1 MTKGLRILWC
11 GVLAALVLSLPAL
24 AQAPQGSDPS
34 IGSQKGRIA
43 YTQLSPLRLVPTTV
57 NSLKAPS
64 RDAASEVVDEHG
76 IIIQPAEGESKTY
89 ERTGQGMLGEDY
101 GDGMLLYYE
110 AQDGTI
116 EVVEC
121 SDGTVYFK
129 DLIYGY
135 QRGYWVK
142 GTKVGNEIQVAAN
155 QPVSYS
161 EDYNASINLRWAHG
175 IGDGAIEP
183 ADSYAD
189 GFTFTIGDDG
199 SLTLEGTTEFKMGAE
214 NYFIGLFWSDN
225 NEYAIYGDALTVYKP
240 INIVTQV
247 DVLPYVNN
255 FTTMGDQQSFTIVD
269 GNEDNST
276 WYPFDGKFSHFGSY
290 DYDADDWLIS
300 PAIKLEAGKNYY
312 VAFDTWKNT
321 DDAEKTIELKM
332 GTSAYPAALTQ
343 DAIAAATVES
353 LGAVTLENDRLTV
366 DETGY
371 YYFGIHD
378 ISVAGGYSLYVDNF
392 VIEEGAANNAPA
404 AITDL
409 QVVQDAD
416 ALKATVSLTAPVNAF
431 DGSTLTTNLT
441 KIEVLRDGEVVNTME
456 DIAPGTALQFE
467 DEGMTIGNHTYTA
480 IAYNENGK
488 GQKSPS
494 LTLFFFEAQDIPY
507 TVDFTDPSVLNVLN
521 IIDANGDG
529 NTWEW
534 NDFENALIYPPGY
547 NDDAD
552 DYLVV
557 MPVRAEAGNN
567 YKVTFTARTEYAAE
581 RFEILAGRQGT
592 PDALTMTAIPA
603 TAFQAD
609 EATDFEGSFTA
620 DASGLYFVAI
630 HCISDMYSYDLFPVK
645 LVIEKG
651 AEPTAPAA
659 VSDLA
664 VAAGEQG
671 AKLAVVTFTAPSLAI
686 DGTELTENLTKI
698 ELLCDGVVVETVE
711 NVAPRAAVEIT
722 TTVETPNYYTY
733 QVLAYNASGIGL
745 PSDKVRV
752 WIGQDAPGNFYG
764 VQAADNGTSVEFN
777 WAMVTEGAN
786 GYYLNPDDV
795 EYQILATEFNG
806 WSYDFTDVLGSV
818 KGADHYTLQ
827 YNTDEGEQQFTT
839 WGVKPVNEAGEGYPL
854 SVTLL
859 TGAPYTLPFEENF
872 ADGDVS
878 YLWEKDS
885 NASLY
890 VVDQASDDDGYG
902 LAMTTTWFTGDF
914 TLLSGKLALQNAA
927 NPVLYIDVKGNGVE
941 KLQIKGASLA
951 GDPVLL
957 QEVALSDEWN
967 TIILPLNDI
976 KDGRYSRL
984 AFTASFVN
992 PSTEDWMSGTIVT
1005 WGDAVFFDN
1014 IRIVDEN
1021 DSGIVSVQSDEAA
1034 TQNGIFTL
1042 DGRRVS
1048 NTSDLKGFYIVNG
1061 KKIFIK

>member
-11 GVLAALVLSLPAL
+11 GVLAALVLALPAI
-24 AQAPQGSDPS
+24 AQTPQGSDLS
-34 IGSQKGRIA
+34 SGSQKDRKTYA
-43 YTQLSPLRLVPTTV
+43 QLSTLRLSPTLV
-57 NSLKAPS
+57 NNLNSPS
-64 RDAASEVVDEHG
+64 RDAAGEVVDEHG
-76 IIIQPAEGESKTY
+76 IITQPAEGELKTY

-110 AQDGTI
+110 TQDGTI

-121 SDGTVYFK
+121 DDGTVYFK

-135 QRGYWVK
+135 QRGYWIK
-142 GTKVGNEIQVAAN
+142 GTKVGNEIKVDAN

-161 EDYNASINLRWAHG
+161 EQYNASINLRWAHG
-175 IGDGAIEP
+175 IGDGTIEP
-183 ADSYAD
+183 ADSHAD

-199 SLTLEGTTEFKMGAE
+199 SLTLEGTTEFKVGAE

-225 NEYAIYGDALTVYKP
+225 NEYAIFGDALTVYKP

-247 DVLPYVNN
+247 DVLPYVND
-255 FTTMGDQQSFTIVD
+255 FTTMGDQKSFTIVD

-312 VAFDTWKNT
+312 VAFDTWRGA
-321 DDAEKTIELKM
+321 DYADKTIELKM
-332 GTSAYPAALTQ
+332 GMSPSPEALTQ
-343 DAIAAATVES
+343 DAIAAVEVES

-392 VIEEGAANNAPA
+392 VIEEGAADNAPA

-416 ALKATVSLTAPVNAF
+416 ALKATVSLTAPTMAF
-431 DGSTLTTNLT
+431 DGSALTTNLT
-441 KIEVLRDGEVVNTME
+441 KIEVLRDGVVVKTLE
-456 DIAPGTALQFE
+456 DIAPGAAVQFE

-480 IAYNENGK
+480 IAYNENGR
-488 GQKSPS
+488 GQKSPM
-494 LTLFFFEAQDIPY
+494 LTVFFFEAQDIPY
-507 TVDFTDPSVLNVLN
+507 TVEFTDPSVLNVLN
-521 IIDANGDG
+521 VIDANGDG

-534 NDFENALIYPPGY
+534 NDYENGLIYPPSY

-567 YKVTFTARTEYAAE
+567 YKVTFTAHTEYAAE
-581 RFEILAGRQGT
+581 RFEVLAGRQGT
-592 PDALTMTAIPA
+592 PDALTMTVIPA

-620 DASGLYFVAI
+620 DESGLYFVAI
-630 HCISDMYSYDLFPVK
+630 HCISDMYAYDLFADK

-664 VAAGEQG
+664 VVPGELG
-671 AKLAVVTFTAPSLAI
+671 AKLAVVTFTAPSTAI
-686 DGTELTENLTKI
+686 DGTALTENLTKI
-698 ELLCDGVVVETVE
+698 ELLCDGVVVATEE
-711 NVAPRAAVEIT
+711 NVEPGATVEIT
-722 TTVETPNYYTY
+722 TTVAAPNYYTY
-733 QVLAYNASGIGL
+733 QVIAYNASGTGL
-745 PSDKVRV
+745 PSDKVKV
-752 WIGQDAPGNFYG
+752 WIGQDAPGSFYG
-764 VQAADNGTSVEFN
+764 VQAADNGTSVEFS
-777 WAMVTEGAN
+777 WPMVTEGAN

-818 KGADHYTLQ
+818 TGADHYTLE

-839 WGVKPVNEAGEGYPL
+839 WGVKPVNEAGEGYPV

-872 ADGDVS
+872 ADGDVT

-885 NASLY
+885 NAALY
-890 VVDQASDDDGYG
+890 VVDQASDDDGFG

-914 TLLSGKLALQNAA
+914 TLTSGKLALQDAS

-941 KLQIKGASLA
+941 TLQIKGATLA
-951 GDPVLL
+951 GEPVLL
-957 QEVALSDEWN
+957 QEVTLSNEWN
-967 TIILPLNDI
+967 TIAIPLNDI
-976 KDGRYSRL
+976 KDARYSRL
-984 AFTASFVN
+984 AFTATFVN
-992 PSTEDWMSGTIVT
+992 PSTEDWMSGTITT

-1014 IRIVDEN
+1014 IRIVDDN
-1021 DSGIVSVQSDEAA
+1021 DSGIVSVQSDETA
-1034 TQNGIFTL
+1034 TQSGIFTI

-1048 NTSDLKGFYIVNG
+1048 STSDLKGFYIVNG

>member
-11 GVLAALVLSLPAL
+11 GVLAALVLALPAM

-34 IGSQKGRIA
+34 SGSQKGRGTYA
-43 YTQLSPLRLVPTTV
+43 QLSASRLFPTTV

-64 RDAASEVVDEHG
+64 RDAAGEVVDEHG

-101 GDGMLLYYE
+101 GDGMFLYYE

-142 GTKVGNEIQVAAN
+142 GTKVGNEIKVAAN

-161 EDYNASINLRWAHG
+161 EEYNASINLRWAHG
-175 IGDGAIEP
+175 IGDGTIEP
-183 ADSYAD
+183 ADSHAD

-225 NEYAIYGDALTVYKP
+225 DEYAIFGDALTVYKP

-247 DVLPYVNN
+247 DVLPYVNG
-255 FTTMGDQQSFTIVD
+255 FTTMGDQKSFTIVD

-312 VAFDTWKNT
+312 VAIDTWKNT

-332 GTSAYPAALTQ
+332 GMSPSPAALTQ
-343 DAIAAATVES
+343 DAIAAVAVES

-392 VIEEGAANNAPA
+392 VVEEGAAGNAPA

-416 ALKATVSLTAPVNAF
+416 ELKATVSFTAPAMAF
-431 DGSTLTTNLT
+431 DGSVLTTNLT
-441 KIEVLRDGEVVNTME
+441 KIEVLRDGAVVKTLE
-456 DIAPGTALQFE
+456 DIAPGAAVQFE

-480 IAYNENGK
+480 IAYNENGR
-488 GQKSPS
+488 GQKSPI
-494 LTLFFFEAQDIPY
+494 LTVFFFEAQDIPY
-507 TVDFTDPSVLNVLN
+507 IIEFTDPSVLNVLN
-521 IIDANGDG
+521 VIDANGDG

-534 NDFENALIYPPGY
+534 NDYENGLIYPPSY
-547 NDDAD
+547 NADAD

-557 MPVRAEAGNN
+557 MPVRAEAGKNF
-567 YKVTFTARTEYAAE
+567 KVTFTAHTGYAAE
-581 RFEILAGRQGT
+581 RFEVLAGRQGT
-592 PDALTMTAIPA
+592 PDALTMTVIPV

-620 DASGLYFVAI
+620 DESGLYFVAI
-630 HCISDMYSYDLFPVK
+630 HCISDMYAYDLFVDK

-664 VAAGEQG
+664 VVPGELG
-671 AKLAVVTFTAPSLAI
+671 AKLAIVTFTAPSMAI
-686 DGTELTENLTKI
+686 DGTALTENLTKI
-698 ELLCDGVVVETVE
+698 ELLCNGVVVETRE
-711 NVAPRAAVEIT
+711 NVEPGATVEIT

-733 QVLAYNASGIGL
+733 QVIAYNASGMGL
-745 PSDKVRV
+745 PSDKVKV
-752 WIGQDAPGNFYG
+752 WIGQDAPGSFYG
-764 VQAADNGTSVEFN
+764 VQAADNGTSVEFS
-777 WAMVTEGAN
+777 WPMVTEGAN

-795 EYQILATEFNG
+795 EYQILATEF
-806 WSYDFTDVLGSV
+806 
-818 KGADHYTLQ
+818 
-827 YNTDEGEQQFTT
+827 
-839 WGVKPVNEAGEGYPL
+839 
-854 SVTLL
+854 TLL

-885 NASLY
+885 DASLY

-914 TLLSGKLALQNAA
+914 TLKSGKLALQDAS

-941 KLQIKGASLA
+941 TLWITGSTLA
-951 GDPVLL
+951 GEPVLL
-957 QEVALSDEWN
+957 QEVMLSDEWA
-967 TIILPLNDI
+967 TISIPLNYI
-976 KDGRYSRL
+976 KDARYSRL

-992 PSTEDWMSGTIVT
+992 PSTEDWMSGTITT

-1021 DSGIVSVQSDEAA
+1021 DSGIDNIQSDETT
-1034 TQNGIFTL
+1034 TQNGIFTI

-1048 NTSDLKGFYIVNG
+1048 DTAGLKGFYIVNG
-1061 KKIFIK
+1061 KKVFIK

>member
-1 MTKGLRILWC
+1 MTKGLRTLWC
-11 GVLAALVLSLPAL
+11 GVLAALVLALPAL
-24 AQAPQGSDPS
+24 AQAPQDSDLS
-34 IGSQKGRIA
+34 SGSQKNRKTYA
-43 YTQLSPLRLVPTTV
+43 QLSLSHLLPAAV
-57 NSLKAPS
+57 NDLKAPN
-64 RDAASEVVDEHG
+64 RAAGEVVDEHG
-76 IIIQPAEGESKTY
+76 IITQPAEGELKTY

-101 GDGMLLYYE
+101 GDGMFLYYE
-110 AQDGTI
+110 EQDGTI

-142 GTKVGNEIQVAAN
+142 GTKIGNTISVAAN
-155 QPVSYS
+155 QPLYYS
-161 EDYNASINLRWAHG
+161 EEYNASITLRWAHG
-175 IGDGAIEP
+175 MGDGTIEP
-183 ADSYAD
+183 ADSHAD

-199 SLTLEGTTEFKMGAE
+199 SLTLEGTTEFNQGAE

-247 DVLPYVNN
+247 DVLPYVNG
-255 FTTMGDQQSFTIVD
+255 FTTMGDQRSFTIVD

-276 WYPFDGKFSHFGSY
+276 WYAFDGKFSHFGSY

-321 DDAEKTIELKM
+321 DEAEKTIELKM
-332 GTSAYPAALTQ
+332 GRDASPAALTQ
-343 DAIAAATVES
+343 DAIAAVAVES
-353 LGAVTLENDRLTV
+353 LGAVTMENDRLTV

-378 ISVAGGYSLYVDNF
+378 ISEAGGYSLYVDNF
-392 VIEEGAANNAPA
+392 IIEEGAANNAPA

-409 QVVQDAD
+409 QVVQAAD
-416 ALKATVSLTAPVNAF
+416 ALKATVSFTAPDKAF
-431 DGSTLTTNLT
+431 DGSALTTNLT
-441 KIEVLRDGEVVNTME
+441 KVEVLRDGVVVNTLE
-456 DIAPGTALQFE
+456 DLVPGSAQQFE

-488 GQKSPS
+488 GQKSP
-494 LTLFFFEAQDIPY
+494 TITVFFFEAQDIPY
-507 TVDFTDPSVLNVLN
+507 TVVFDDPSVLNVLN
-521 IIDANGDG
+521 IIDANDDG

-534 NDFENALIYPPGY
+534 NGYNNALIYPPSY
-547 NDDAD
+547 NADAD

-557 MPVRAEAGNN
+557 MPVRAEAGRN
-567 YKVTFTARTEYAAE
+567 YKVTFTAHTGYAAE
-581 RFEILAGRQGT
+581 RFEVLAGRQGT
-592 PDALTMTAIPA
+592 PDALTMTVIPA

-609 EATDFEGSFTA
+609 DATDFEGSFTA
-620 DASGLYFVAI
+620 NESGLYFVAI
-630 HCISDMYSYDLFPVK
+630 HCISDMYAYDLFVDK

-664 VAAGEQG
+664 VVPGELG
-671 AKLAVVTFTAPSLAI
+671 AKLANVTFTAPSKAI
-686 DGTELTENLTKI
+686 DGTALTENLTKI

-711 NVAPRAAVEIT
+711 NVEPGAAVEII

-733 QVLAYNASGIGL
+733 QVIAYNASGAGL
-745 PSDKVRV
+745 PSDKVKV

-764 VQAADNGTSVEFN
+764 VQATDNGTSVEFS
-777 WAMVTEGAN
+777 WPMVTEGAN
-786 GYYLNPDDV
+786 GNYLNPDDV

-818 KGADHYTLQ
+818 TGADHYTLEF
-827 YNTDEGEQQFTT
+827 NTDEGEQQFTT

-859 TGAPYTLPFEENF
+859 TGAPYGLPFEESF
-872 ADGDVS
+872 ADGGDS
-878 YLWEKDS
+878 HLWEKDS
-885 NASLY
+885 DASLY
-890 VVDQASDDDGYG
+890 IVDQASDDDGYG

-914 TLLSGKLALQNAA
+914 ALTSGKLALQGAS
-927 NPVLYIDVKGNGVE
+927 NPVLYFDVKSSGVE
-941 KLQIKGASLA
+941 TLLVMGSELA
-951 GDPVLL
+951 GEPILL
-957 QEVALSDEWN
+957 HEVTLSNEWN
-967 TIILPLNDI
+967 TIRIPLNDI
-976 KDGRYSRL
+976 KDARYSRL
-984 AFTASFVN
+984 AFIASFFN
-992 PSTEDWMSGTIVT
+992 PSSEDWMSGTIT
-1005 WGDAVFFDN
+1005 SWGDAVFFDN
-1014 IRIVDEN
+1014 IRIIDEDN
-1021 DSGIVSVQSDEAA
+1021 TGIVSVQSDEAT
-1034 TQNGIFTL
+1034 TQSGIFTI

-1048 NTSDLKGFYIVNG
+1048 STSDLKGFYIVNG
-1061 KKIFIK
+1061 KKIYIK

>member
-1 MTKGLRILWC
+1 MSKGLRILWC
-11 GVLAALVLSLPAL
+11 GVLAALVLALPAM
-24 AQAPQGSDPS
+24 AQSPQDSDLS
-34 IGSQKGRIA
+34 SGSQKGRTTYA
-43 YTQLSPLRLVPTTV
+43 QLSTLRLSPAQV
-57 NSLKAPS
+57 NNLKSPS
-64 RDAASEVVDEHG
+64 RDAAGEVVDEHG

-101 GDGMLLYYE
+101 GDGMFLYYE

-142 GTKVGNEIQVAAN
+142 GTRVGNEIKVAAN

-175 IGDGAIEP
+175 IGDGTIEP
-183 ADSYAD
+183 ADDYAD

-214 NYFIGLFWSDN
+214 NYFIGMFWSDN
-225 NEYAIYGDALTVYKP
+225 NEYAIFGDALTVYKP

-247 DVLPYVNN
+247 DVLPYIND

-312 VAFDTWKNT
+312 VAFDTWRGA
-321 DDAEKTIELKM
+321 DYAEKTIELKM
-332 GTSAYPAALTQ
+332 GMSPSPAALTQ
-343 DAIAAATVES
+343 DAIAAVAVES

-392 VIEEGAANNAPA
+392 VIEEGAADNAPA

-416 ALKATVSLTAPVNAF
+416 ALKATVSFTAPDMAF
-431 DGSTLTTNLT
+431 DGSALTTNLT
-441 KIEVLRDGEVVNTME
+441 KIEVLRDGVVVKTLE
-456 DIAPGTALQFE
+456 DIAPGAAVQFE

-480 IAYNENGK
+480 IAYNENGR
-488 GQKSPS
+488 GQKS
-494 LTLFFFEAQDIPY
+494 LAVTVFFFEAQDIPY
-507 TVDFTDPSVLNVLN
+507 TVEFTDPSVLDVLN
-521 IIDANGDG
+521 VIDANGDG

-534 NDFENALIYPPGY
+534 NDYENGLIYPPGY

-552 DYLVV
+552 DYLVL

-567 YKVTFTARTEYAAE
+567 YKVTFTAHTGYAAE
-581 RFEILAGRQGT
+581 RFEVVAGRQGT
-592 PDALTMTAIPA
+592 PDALTMTVIPV

-609 EATDFEGSFTA
+609 VATDFEGSFTA
-620 DASGLYFVAI
+620 DEGGLYFVAI
-630 HCISDMYSYDLFPVK
+630 HCLSDMYSYDLFADK

-664 VAAGEQG
+664 VVPGELG
-671 AKLAVVTFTAPSLAI
+671 AKLAVVTFTAPSMAI
-686 DGTELTENLTKI
+686 NGTALTENLTKI
-698 ELLCDGVVVETVE
+698 ELLCDGVVVETME
-711 NVAPRAAVEIT
+711 NVESGAAVEIT
-722 TTVETPNYYTY
+722 ATVETPNYYTY
-733 QVLAYNASGIGL
+733 QVIAYNASGIGL
-745 PSDKVRV
+745 PSDKVKV
-752 WIGQDAPGNFYG
+752 WIGQDAPGSFYG
-764 VQAADNGTSVEFN
+764 VQAADNGTSVEFS
-777 WAMVTEGAN
+777 WPMVTEGAN

-818 KGADHYTLQ
+818 KGADHYALQ

-839 WGVKPVNEAGEGYPL
+839 WGVKPVNEAGEGYPV

-859 TGAPYTLPFEENF
+859 TGAPYALPFEENF
-872 ADGDVS
+872 ADGDAA

-885 NASLY
+885 NAALY
-890 VVDQASDDDGYG
+890 VVNQASDDDGFG

-914 TLLSGKLALQNAA
+914 TLASGKLALQDAS

-941 KLQIKGASLA
+941 TLRIMGSTLA
-951 GDPVLL
+951 DEPVLL
-957 QEVALSDEWN
+957 QEVTLSDEWT
-967 TIILPLNDI
+967 TITIPLNDI
-976 KDGRYSRL
+976 KDARYSRL
-984 AFTASFVN
+984 AFTATFVN
-992 PSTEDWMSGTIVT
+992 PSTEDWMSGAITS

-1014 IRIVDEN
+1014 IRIVDEE
-1021 DSGIVSVQSDEAA
+1021 DTGIVGVQNDETTVQS
-1034 TQNGIFTL
+1034 GIFTI

-1048 NTSDLKGFYIVNG
+1048 STADLKGFYIVNG
-1061 KKIFIK
+1061 KKVFIK

>member
-11 GVLAALVLSLPAL
+11 GVLAALVLALPAI
-24 AQAPQGSDPS
+24 AQTPQGSDQLS
-34 IGSQKGRIA
+34 GSQKDRKTYA
-43 YTQLSPLRLVPTTV
+43 QLSTLRLSPTLV
-57 NSLKAPS
+57 NNLNSPS
-64 RDAASEVVDEHG
+64 RGATGEVVDEHG
-76 IIIQPAEGESKTY
+76 IITQPAEGELKTY

-101 GDGMLLYYE
+101 GDGMFLYYE

-142 GTKVGNEIQVAAN
+142 GTKVGNTIEVAAN

-161 EDYNASINLRWAHG
+161 EEYNASINLRWAHG
-175 IGDGAIEP
+175 IGDGTIEP
-183 ADSYAD
+183 ADDYAD

-199 SLTLEGTTEFKMGAE
+199 SLTLEGTTEFKMGGE

-225 NEYAIYGDALTVYKP
+225 NEYAIFGDALTVYKP

-247 DVLPYVNN
+247 DVLPYVND
-255 FTTMGDQQSFTIVD
+255 FTTMGDQKSFTIVD

-321 DDAEKTIELKM
+321 DDA
-332 GTSAYPAALTQ
+332 
-343 DAIAAATVES
+343 
-353 LGAVTLENDRLTV
+353 

-392 VIEEGAANNAPA
+392 VIEEGAADNAPA

-416 ALKATVSLTAPVNAF
+416 ALKATVSFTAPTMAF
-431 DGSTLTTNLT
+431 DGSALTTNLT
-441 KIEVLRDGEVVNTME
+441 KIEVLRDGVVVETLE
-456 DIAPGTALQFE
+456 DIAPGAAVQFE

-480 IAYNENGK
+480 IAYNENGR
-488 GQKSPS
+488 GQKSPM
-494 LTLFFFEAQDIPY
+494 LTVFFFEAQDIPY
-507 TVDFTDPSVLNVLN
+507 TVVFDGPCVLNVLN
-521 IIDANGDG
+521 VIDANGDG

-534 NDFENALIYPPGY
+534 NDYENGLIYPPSY
-547 NDDAD
+547 NADAD

-557 MPVRAEAGNN
+557 MPIRAEAGNN
-567 YKVTFTARTEYAAE
+567 YKVTFTAHTGYSAE
-581 RFEILAGRQGT
+581 RFEVLAGRQGT
-592 PDALTMTAIPA
+592 PDALTMTVIPA

-620 DASGLYFVAI
+620 DEGGLYFVAI
-630 HCISDMYSYDLFPVK
+630 HCISDMYAYDLFADK

-659 VSDLA
+659 VGDLA
-664 VAAGEQG
+664 VVPGELG
-671 AKLAVVTFTAPSLAI
+671 AKLAVVTFTAPSMAI
-686 DGTELTENLTKI
+686 DGSALTENLTKI
-698 ELLCDGVVVETVE
+698 ELLRDGVVVATEE
-711 NVAPRAAVEIT
+711 NVAPGATVEIT
-722 TTVETPNYYTY
+722 TTVATPNYYTY
-733 QVLAYNASGIGL
+733 QVIAYNASGTGL
-745 PSDKVRV
+745 PSDKVKV
-752 WIGQDAPGNFYG
+752 WIGQDAPGSFYG
-764 VQAADNGTSVEFN
+764 VQAADNGTSVEFS
-777 WAMVTEGAN
+777 WPMVTEGAN

-818 KGADHYTLQ
+818 TGADHYSLE

-839 WGVKPVNEAGEGYPL
+839 WGVKPVNEAGEGYPI

-859 TGAPYTLPFEENF
+859 TGAPYTLPFEENL
-872 ADGDVS
+872 ADGDVT

-885 NASLY
+885 NAALY
-890 VVDQASDDDGYG
+890 VVDQASDGDGYG

-914 TLLSGKLALQNAA
+914 TLTSGKLALQDAT

-941 KLQIKGASLA
+941 TLQIKGATLA
-951 GDPVLL
+951 GEPVLL
-957 QEVALSDEWN
+957 QEVSLSNEWN
-967 TIILPLNDI
+967 TIAIPLNDI
-976 KDGRYSRL
+976 KDARYSRL
-984 AFTASFVN
+984 AFTATFVN
-992 PSTEDWMSGTIVT
+992 PSTEDWMSGTIT
-1005 WGDAVFFDN
+1005 SWGDAVFFDN
-1014 IRIVDEN
+1014 IRIVDDN
-1021 DSGIVSVQSDEAA
+1021 DSGIVSVQSDETA
-1034 TQNGIFTL
+1034 TQSGIFTI

-1048 NTSDLKGFYIVNG
+1048 DTSDLKGFYIVNG

>member
-11 GVLAALVLSLPAL
+11 GVLAALVLTLPAL

-43 YTQLSPLRLVPTTV
+43 YTQLSPLRLVPALV
-57 NSLKAPS
+57 NNLKAPS
-64 RDAASEVVDEHG
+64 RAAGEVVDEHG
-76 IIIQPAEGESKTY
+76 IIIQPAEGELKTY

-101 GDGMLLYYE
+101 GDGMFLYYE

-142 GTKVGNEIQVAAN
+142 GTKVGNEIKVAAN

-161 EDYNASINLRWAHG
+161 EEYNASINLRWAHG
-175 IGDGAIEP
+175 IGDGTIEP
-183 ADSYAD
+183 ADSHAD

-225 NEYAIYGDALTVYKP
+225 NEYAIFGDALTVYKP

-247 DVLPYVNN
+247 DVLPYVNS

-321 DDAEKTIELKM
+321 DDADKTIELKM
-332 GTSAYPAALTQ
+332 GMSPSPEALTQ
-343 DAIAAATVES
+343 DAIAAVDVES

-392 VIEEGAANNAPA
+392 VIEEGAADNAPA
-404 AITDL
+404 AIMDM

-416 ALKATVSLTAPVNAF
+416 ALKATVSFTAPAMAF
-431 DGSTLTTNLT
+431 DGSALTTNLT
-441 KIEVLRDGEVVNTME
+441 KIEVMRDGAVVKTLE
-456 DIAPGTALQFE
+456 DIAPGAAMQFE

-480 IAYNENGK
+480 IAYNENGR
-488 GQKSPS
+488 GQKSPM
-494 LTLFFFEAQDIPY
+494 LTVFFFD
-507 TVDFTDPSVLNVLN
+507 
-521 IIDANGDG
+521 DANGDG

-534 NDFENALIYPPGY
+534 NDYENGLIYPPGY

-567 YKVTFTARTEYAAE
+567 YKVTFTAHTGYAAE
-581 RFEILAGRQGT
+581 RFEVLAGRQGT
-592 PDALTMTAIPA
+592 PDALTMTVIPA

-620 DASGLYFVAI
+620 DESGLYFVAI
-630 HCISDMYSYDLFPVK
+630 HCLSDMYAYDLFVDK

-651 AEPTAPAA
+651 ADPTAPAA

-664 VAAGEQG
+664 VVPGELG
-671 AKLAVVTFTAPSLAI
+671 AKLANVTFTAPSEAI
-686 DGTELTENLTKI
+686 NGTALTENLTKI
-698 ELLCDGVVVETVE
+698 DVLCDGVVVATEE
-711 NVAPRAAVEIT
+711 NVAPGATVEIT

-733 QVLAYNASGIGL
+733 QVIAYNASGMGL
-745 PSDKVRV
+745 PSDKVKV
-752 WIGQDAPGNFYG
+752 WIGQDAPGSFYG
-764 VQAADNGTSVEFN
+764 VQAADNGTSVEFS
-777 WAMVTEGAN
+777 WPMVTEGAN

-818 KGADHYTLQ
+818 TGADHYSLE

-839 WGVKPVNEAGEGYPL
+839 WGVKPVNEAGEGYPI

-859 TGAPYTLPFEENF
+859 TGAPYTLPFEENL

-885 NASLY
+885 NAALY
-890 VVDQASDDDGYG
+890 VVDQASDGDGYG

-914 TLLSGKLALQNAA
+914 TLTSGKLALQDAT

-941 KLQIKGASLA
+941 TLQIKGATLA
-951 GDPVLL
+951 GEPVLL
-957 QEVALSDEWN
+957 QEVSLSNEWN
-967 TIILPLNDI
+967 TIAIPLNDI
-976 KDGRYSRL
+976 KDARYSRL
-984 AFTASFVN
+984 AFTATFVN
-992 PSTEDWMSGTIVT
+992 PSTEDWMSGTIT
-1005 WGDAVFFDN
+1005 SWGDAVFFDN
-1014 IRIVDEN
+1014 IRIVDDN
-1021 DSGIVSVQSDEAA
+1021 DSGIVSVQSDETA
-1034 TQNGIFTL
+1034 TQSGIFTI

-1048 NTSDLKGFYIVNG
+1048 DTSDLKGFYIVN
-1061 KKIFIK
+1061 